1 MRKSIITLFS
11 YSLQDDFLLGIA
23 VQFEDII
30 VCLVKNKIKK
40 DDNNL
45 ESEALKNQ
53 KTRQLILTNI
63 KYVNNF
69 FYLKLFKSRKT
80 T

>member
-11 YSLQDDFLLGIA
+11 YSLQDDFLFGIA

-30 VCLVKNKIKK
+30 DCLVKNKINK

-53 KTRQLILTNI
+53 KARQLTLTNI
-63 KYVNNF
+63 E
-69 FYLKLFKSRKT
+69 
-80 T
+80 